1 MGLLKELRLRFRP
14 PRMEDPDFGVLLYMH
29 IPQAPANSYWEGEWL
44 FPATRTKV
52 AIALP
57 GGLDGPDIKA
67 RAFYLE
73 LSTQFDHVVKQVWPA
88 LDRVFREWIGRPLDT
103 DLWKDVRLSGFGVEP
118 LNSVPITWDVMF
130 ETTGEKWLAIT
141 DDQFWLLVYGARM
154 YSVIPKRAFKSDDEA
169 TRFRSLVTER
179 IPGRKGSAA

>member
-29 IPQAPANSYWEGEWL
+29 IPHAPANSYWEGEWL

-118 LNSVPITWDVMF
+118 LNIVPITWDVMF

-141 DDQFWLLVYGARM
+141 VPFVGDSPQDPV
-154 YSVIPKRAFKSDDEA
+154 VD
-169 TRFRSLVTER
+169 T
-179 IPGRKGSAA
+179 